1 MQDLN
6 DLYFFVQAVDHG
18 GFAAAARALGMQ
30 KSKLSRRIGL
40 LEERLGVRLI
50 QRSTRRFA
58 VTEIGREYYRHCVA
72 MLVEADAA
80 QMAVDQSRAEP
91 CGTVRLSCPTGL
103 LAFQFGELFAR
114 FMARYPDVQLHI
126 ESTNRRVD
134 VIGEGFDLAIRVR
147 PPPLAESDLV
157 MRRFDERTIRIVA
170 NPALL
175 QTQPIA
181 LPSDLSALPSLDYG
195 PAGGEHRWRLMHSDG
210 SVAEVRHTPRLVT
223 DDMAVL
229 RQAALAGTG
238 AVRLPT
244 LVVWNDL
251 QEGRLATVL
260 PEWRP
265 PSEIVHA
272 VFPSRR
278 GLLPSI
284 RALLDF
290 LADACAAHRERIPE
304 SGTGVEG

>member
-6 DLYFFVQAVDHG
+6 DLYLFVQAVDHG

-50 QRSTRRFA
+50 QRSTRRFS
-58 VTEIGREYYRHCVA
+58 VTEVGREYYGHCVA
-72 MLVEADAA
+72 MLVEAEAA
-80 QMAVDQSRAEP
+80 QMVIDQSRAGP
-91 CGTVRLSCPTGL
+91 RGIIRLSCPTGL
-103 LAFQFGELFAR
+103 IAFQFGDLFAR
-114 FMARYPDVQLHI
+114 FMALYAEIELHV

-147 PPPLAESDLV
+147 PPPLTESELV

-170 NPALL
+170 SPELLRTRSIGVPA
-175 QTQPIA
+175 
-181 LPSDLSALPSLDYG
+181 DLAGLPSLDFG
-195 PAGGEHRWRLMHSDG
+195 PAGGDHRWRLAHADG
-210 SVAEVRHTPRLVT
+210 SIAEVRHHPRLVT
-223 DDMAVL
+223 DDMAAL
-229 RQAALAGTG
+229 RAAALAGAG

-244 LVVWNDL
+244 LVAWDDL
-251 QEGRLATVL
+251 RSGGLVTVL
-260 PEWRP
+260 PDWRP
-265 PSEIVHA
+265 ANEIVHA

-290 LADACAAHRERIPE
+290 LAAECAEQRKRIPE
-304 SGTGVEG
+304 SGLE